1 MTEFSDDFHADEQE
15 SITRFL
21 HALNRGE
28 VPYFD
33 VHEFETIIDYLL
45 EQGEHSQAKKAASV
59 ARRIHPQSVDLKLM
73 AARVHSVHGELDLA
87 LHLINEVQKVDRQNE
102 ELFYL
107 KAGIHAQMKDHNRSI
122 ENLRIAKELSGDFK
136 DEILLD
142 IAFEQENLED
152 YSSAIESLQE
162 ALAINPN
169 NEAALHELAHCYES
183 MNKLEDLVV
192 FYQQFIDNQPY
203 SVTAWY
209 NLGNTLF
216 KLEDYERAMEAYDYC
231 LAIDENY
238 TLALYNRANSLIQLE
253 RYPEAVR
260 EFEAVMASEGIG
272 AHTLCYIGECYEKM
286 NDLQSASEHYL
297 HALEIDNSFTDAMI
311 GMAVVNEMLDEQEA
325 SARWYKKALKDCPES
340 AAYWHMYAMWAVKNK
355 RQRIAVKA
363 FKQSLKLDEL
373 QGDTWEDYGT
383 FLADA
388 GKLAEAYEVLA
399 RGFSLNPDEWN
410 LVYRMI
416 WYGQNKPK
424 SEEVGELLS
433 LAAQNDPEGLAQ
445 FLKDNPEASSCA
457 AFAIQTG
464 SLKPK
469 A

>member
-1 MTEFSDDFHADEQE
+1 MTEFSDDFHAEEQE

-21 HALNRGE
+21 QALKHGE

-33 VHEFETIIDYLL
+33 VHEFENIIDYLL

-142 IAFEQENLED
+142 IAYEQENLED
-152 YSSAIESLQE
+152 FSSAIDSLRE
-162 ALAINPN
+162 ALSINPN

-183 MNKLEDLVV
+183 MNKLDELVI

-203 SVTAWY
+203 SGTAWY
-209 NLGNTLF
+209 NLGNAFF

-260 EFEAVMASEGIG
+260 EFEAVMAAEGIG

-286 NDLQSASEHYL
+286 NDLQAASEHYL
-297 HALEIDNSFTDAMI
+297 HALEIDDTFTDAMI
-311 GMAVVNEMLDEQEA
+311 GMAVVNEMLNEQEA
-325 SARWYKKALKDCPES
+325 AARWHKKALKICPES

-355 RQRIAVKA
+355 RQRLATKA

-373 QGDTWEDYGT
+373 QADAWEDYGT
-383 FLADA
+383 FLAET
-388 GKLAEAYEVLA
+388 GKTDEACEVLA
-399 RGFSLNPDEWN
+399 RGFQLNPDDWN

-416 WYGQNKPK
+416 WYSQSNAK

-433 LAAQNDPEGLAQ
+433 LAAQNDPEGLTQ
-445 FLKDNPEASSCA
+445 FLKDNPEALRCSS
-457 AFAIQTG
+457 FATHSG

-469 A
+469 E